1 MITAIVQF
9 DLPDGIGREQAF
21 DIFTAIAPNY
31 TRMPGLIHKYFC
43 YSKDGKGAGIYL
55 WKSRAAANRVYAG
68 VWRKRI
74 KKLYGV
80 EPEIQFYEPLLVVDN
95 AAGEIRA
102 APRRTPSKSAA
113 SKPAAAK
120 AAKSRAKGDG
130 RARPAT
136 AKRTTAKRAAPKRP
150 ATKRTSRQVAAG

>member
-43 YSKDGKGAGIYL
+43 YNKEGKGAGVYL
-55 WKSRAAANRVYAG
+55 WKSRAAADRVYAG

-95 AAGEIRA
+95 AAGEIRT
-102 APRRTPSKSAA
+102 APRRKPRKAA
-113 SKPAAAK
+113 ATKRPAAQ
-120 AAKSRAKGDG
+120 
-130 RARPAT
+130 
-136 AKRTTAKRAAPKRP
+136 RP
-150 ATKRTSRQVAAG
+150 ATKRTARQLAAE